1 MIQQSLEHIYGD
13 YLAPQ
18 PVSKEYLTLQFSP
31 NSMARQQR
39 WRNYGLSA
47 DFLGDY
53 FATFFPGDEIPDG
66 KINQRDTVKAAV
78 SYIANEL
85 LENAIKHNHASFP
98 EPISIALHLK
108 EYQLVFHV
116 VNYATQDVAGHYQ
129 SFIQAILEA
138 DDLQSLYLEQLEKT
152 AMNADESK
160 MGLLTMMS
168 DYEARFGWRFKELSE
183 EADIIQVDVM
193 AYLDI

>member
-1 MIQQSLEHIYGD
+1 MIQMPAEHTYGD
-13 YLAPQ
+13 YFAPQ
-18 PVSKEYLTLQFSP
+18 PVSREYLRLQFSP
-31 NSMARQQR
+31 NSLARQQR

-66 KINQRDTVKAAV
+66 KINRRDTVKASV

-85 LENAIKHNHASFP
+85 LENAIKHNHVSFP
-98 EPISIALHLK
+98 DPISIALHLK
-108 EYQLVFHV
+108 EHQLVFHV
-116 VNYATQDVAGHYQ
+116 VNYATQEVAENYQ
-129 SFIQAILEA
+129 TFIQTILDA
-138 DDLQSLYLEQLEKT
+138 KDLQLLYLEQLEKT
-152 AMNADESK
+152 AINSDESR

-168 DYEARFGWRFKELSE
+168 DYEARFGWRFKGVSS

-193 AYLDI
+193 AFLDI